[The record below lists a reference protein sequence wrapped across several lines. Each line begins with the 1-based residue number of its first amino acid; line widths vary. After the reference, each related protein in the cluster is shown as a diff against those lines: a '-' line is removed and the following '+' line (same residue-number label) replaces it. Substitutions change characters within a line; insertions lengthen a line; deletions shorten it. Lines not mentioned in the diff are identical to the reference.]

1 MHSNSAAIDKYIRSG
16 MHSVAGYLRAVDA
29 KTIASLLEYQAA
41 NGIAGPLCEIGVHH
55 GRLFFLLALSRQNGE
70 QALAIDLFEDDN
82 INAQQSWHSGRDRA
96 LNANAKRLQIPLSEN
111 EVYKTSSLEINS
123 DDILKRTGAPVRFF
137 SVDGGHDYR
146 CVENDL
152 PLAMQT
158 LSDNGIIAVDDFFNR
173 EWPEVTFA
181 TYDFLR
187 KTKDV
192 VPFLLTSG
200 KLFLARPALAKVYQN
215 AVLKANPDMK
225 SSQVLF
231 VDREIPFV
239 CFGYYKRIVDLVGDR
254 IGRLTRRRKQ

>member
-1 MHSNSAAIDKYIRSG
+1 MQSNSAAIDRYIRSG

-29 KTIASLLEYQAA
+29 RTIATLLEYQAT
-41 NGIAGPLCEIGVHH
+41 NSISGPLCEIGVHH
-55 GRLFFLLALSRQNGE
+55 GRLFLLLALSRQDGE
-70 QALAIDLFEDDN
+70 QALAIDLFEDDS
-82 INAQQSWHSGRDRA
+82 ISAQQSWHSGRDHA
-96 LNANAKRLQIPLSEN
+96 LNVNAKRLQIPLSEN
-111 EVYKTSSLEINS
+111 EVFKTSSLEIKH
-123 DDILKRTGAPVRFF
+123 DDILKRTGSPVRFF

-158 LSDNGIIAVDDFFNR
+158 LSEKGIIAVDDFFSR

-192 VPFLLTSG
+192 VPFLLTLG
-200 KLFLARPALAKVYQN
+200 KLFLARPAMVKVYQD

-225 SSQVLF
+225 SSHVLF

-239 CFGYYKRIVDLVGDR
+239 RYGYYKHIVDLVGDR
-254 IGRLTRRRKQ
+254 IGRLRHGRK